1 MNGIQCY
8 TVALQKIRILL
19 YVRVERGSISRGD
32 TVYIRRRPIQ
42 IKNLPE
48 PKFRETER
56 THRSKSGQ
64 GNQLTKL
71 NVRICDFTYVAE
83 SKRARTSQGVE
94 HKPYV
99 QFAVRY
105 QKRIAK
111 CTQMLKKE
119 T

>member
-1 MNGIQCY
+1 MLHGGAAEDKDF
-8 TVALQKIRILL
+8 TVCPGGKGLHL
-19 YVRVERGSISRGD
+19 SRD